1 MKELIF
7 MKKTTIRIIS
17 VIICLI
23 IATLT
28 FAACGSSKSAENEAC
43 YDYPED
49 NASYEYGFEESA
61 EAVDESGDVKA
72 STGNAI
78 ADKESRKL
86 IRDADID
93 VETKEFDSFINK
105 LETQVSKTGGY
116 IENSS
121 VSGSSYYSD
130 CTRNATITLRIP
142 TEEFDSFL
150 GTIGDMANVMEKSIS
165 VRDITSQ
172 YIDTEA
178 RIKALKSE
186 QTALLTLL
194 EKAES
199 VTDIIEIQGRIS
211 EVNAELDSYE
221 SQLKTYDNLV
231 SYSTINLTVY
241 EVERISPV
249 KQEGFF
255 AEIKENLKENFY
267 NIGQGIRD
275 FAVWFISSL
284 PYIVIYGII
293 LVIIIVIIK
302 RIIKKRKAK
311 KTTV

>member
-1 MKELIF
+1 

-23 IATLT
+23 FATLT
-28 FAACGSSKSAENEAC
+28 FAACGSSKSNSVADYDYSEEKASYGYDMNEAT
-43 YDYPED
+43 
-49 NASYEYGFEESA
+49 ES
-61 EAVDESGDVKA
+61 VDESNEVKA

-150 GTIGDMANVMEKSIS
+150 GTIGDMANVTEKSIS

-199 VTDIIEIQGRIS
+199 VTDIIEIQDRIS
-211 EVNAELDSYE
+211 DVNAELDSYE
-221 SQLKTYDNLV
+221 SQLKTYDNLI
-231 SYSTINLTVY
+231 SYSTINLRVY

-293 LVIIIVIIK
+293 LLIIIVIIK